1 MFLLLLACATAAAPR
16 PSAPPPAAAPSPAAA
31 PPPAAAPS
39 PAAGAPPSAPP
50 HVWPA
55 PERLVAIGDL
65 HGDVASAILALKL
78 GGLVDDAGQWTGGS
92 SWLVQ
97 TGDILD
103 RGKDGATMLDF
114 LGRLEA
120 GSAAA
125 GGKAIFLNGNHELMN
140 LQGDWRYVADLA
152 DFPGAN
158 DEERSASRRAYFSAS
173 GPAGPGAGATW
184 VMNHQPT
191 VQVGATV
198 FAHGGIDSN
207 WASRGIAGINTLV
220 AAAWADPKA
229 PVLGPDGPLWNRA
242 YLLGDPPAVCPEL
255 DRALRA
261 LGASRMVVGHTT
273 QDSGR
278 IASRCEGKLYGI
290 DTGISAHYGMHPSA
304 LVILRNA
311 DGSETVTT
319 LP

>member
-1 MFLLLLACATAAAPR
+1 MFLLLLSCAPAAPTQNTATSS
-16 PSAPPPAAAPSPAAA
+16 PVAHAEAAPVAVPPPG
-31 PPPAAAPS
+31 PPD
-39 PAAGAPPSAPP
+39 
-50 HVWPA
+50 VWPA
-55 PERLVAIGDL
+55 PARLVAVGDL

-78 GGLVDDAGQWTGGS
+78 GGLVDEAGRWTGGP

-114 LGRLEA
+114 LGRLEVE
-120 GSAAA
+120 SAAA
-125 GGKAIFLNGNHELMN
+125 GGKAIFLNGNHEVMN

-152 DFPGAN
+152 DFAGAN
-158 DEERSASRRAYFSAS
+158 DEERTASRKAYFSAS
-173 GPAGPGAGATW
+173 GAAGPGAGAMW
-184 VMNHQPT
+184 VMSHRAT
-191 VQVGATV
+191 VQVGSTV

-207 WASRGIAGINTLV
+207 WASNGIAGLNALV
-220 AAAWADPKA
+220 AGAWGDPKA

-273 QDSGR
+273 QDSGL

-290 DTGISAHYGMHPSA
+290 DTGISAHYGVHPSA
-304 LVILRNA
+304 LVIVHNP
-311 DGSETVTT
+311 DGTDTVTA